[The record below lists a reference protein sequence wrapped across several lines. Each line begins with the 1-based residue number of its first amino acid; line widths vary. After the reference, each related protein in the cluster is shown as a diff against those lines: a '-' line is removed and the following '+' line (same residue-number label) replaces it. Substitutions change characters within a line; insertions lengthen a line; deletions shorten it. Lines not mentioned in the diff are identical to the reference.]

1 MSSLRP
7 TAPYSLHTLERDT
20 EPGWC
25 GPGLVVVDTVRD
37 VMTDGRFV
45 SLNSGSLESYKCL
58 DTTNSAWVTC
68 TCRSRRPTARF
79 TVRQRYNLAVI
90 PLPGL

>member
-1 MSSLRP
+1 MPSVLTYPPTPSMEISFYIFSTLTASLRP

-20 EPGWC
+20 ELGWC

-45 SLNSGSLESYKCL
+45 SLNSGSLERYRCL
-58 DTTNSAWVTC
+58 DTTNSSLV
-68 TCRSRRPTARF
+68 
-79 TVRQRYNLAVI
+79 AV
-90 PLPGL
+90 L